1 MNGILVEHALATA
14 LPPPGADSNYKTA
27 LQKIMALVSRSDS
40 VPIKSEGTR
49 VLVNVIRT
57 VLMRRT
63 VSVKSDDPEFHLRQG
78 KEKQRAVEAILTT
91 ANVNALALF
100 LARSGKFPILINEG
114 IVGFNLLVT
123 QKAGGMCCFF
133 SCDSVWHS

>member
-1 MNGILVEHALATA
+1 
-14 LPPPGADSNYKTA
+14 
-27 LQKIMALVSRSDS
+27 MALVSRSDS

-57 VLMRRT
+57 ILMRRT
-63 VSVKSDDPEFHLRQG
+63 VSAKSDDPEFHLRQS

-123 QKAGGMCCFF
+123 QKSGGMWLTCRVIRFGT
-133 SCDSVWHS
+133 HKI